1 MSMNDMNYMQHPGYD
16 LDSED
21 DQPAN
26 DDYINTTEKK
36 RQQSRL
42 QEHSSQE

>member
-1 MSMNDMNYMQHPGYD
+1 M
-16 LDSED
+16 DSEKEELVD
-21 DQPAN
+21 

-42 QEHSSQE
+42 QDRSSQE